1 MLTSQRA
8 EWHKLVLHQRTLATT
23 PLRDLLAQDPSRV
36 QRFVKKAVGLAL
48 DFSHQP
54 LTQETLNLLCELAL
68 AIDLPARIQALF
80 KGEKLNVTEQQ
91 PALHM
96 ALRYTGE
103 GSWWVDGQDIMP
115 SIRQG
120 LIKMRQLVEAVWSG
134 DYKGYTGQTIT
145 DIVNLG
151 IGGSDLGPRL
161 VNQALA
167 PFANKNIT
175 CHFVASIDPLELEQ
189 TLSKLLPERTLFIVT
204 SKSFTTHETLY
215 NARQARHWV
224 SQALG
229 EEAIAR
235 HFIAVTAKP
244 EKAQAFGITQPQIY
258 PFWSWVGGRYSLWS
272 AVGLSIA
279 LSLGMDNFQQLL
291 AGAAAM
297 DEHFRSAPVAENLP
311 VLLGLLGIWQINFW
325 QTPTLAIIPYASQLK
340 QLPAYLQQLEMESN
354 GKRVTLTGQVVDY
367 HTAPIIWGGCG
378 IESQHAFM
386 QLLHQGTERVA
397 IDFILAEQT
406 LAQDKQ
412 AQRILVANALAQIQA
427 LTQGREDR
435 ELPVY
440 RQQPGNN
447 PCNLIKMQQITPYT
461 LGALL
466 ALYEHKVFVQGSIW
480 HINSFDQ
487 WGVELGKELAQKLLT
502 ES

>member
-189 TLSKLLPERTLFIVT
+189 TLSKLLPERTLFIVK
-204 SKSFTTHETLY
+204 SKSFTTHDTLY
-215 NARQARHWV
+215 
-224 SQALG
+224 
-229 EEAIAR
+229 
-235 HFIAVTAKP
+235 K
-244 EKAQAFGITQPQIY
+244 
-258 PFWSWVGGRYSLWS
+258 
-272 AVGLSIA
+272 
-279 LSLGMDNFQQLL
+279 
-291 AGAAAM
+291 
-297 DEHFRSAPVAENLP
+297 
-311 VLLGLLGIWQINFW
+311 
-325 QTPTLAIIPYASQLK
+325 
-340 QLPAYLQQLEMESN
+340 
-354 GKRVTLTGQVVDY
+354 
-367 HTAPIIWGGCG
+367 
-378 IESQHAFM
+378 
-386 QLLHQGTERVA
+386 
-397 IDFILAEQT
+397 
-406 LAQDKQ
+406 
-412 AQRILVANALAQIQA
+412 
-427 LTQGREDR
+427 
-435 ELPVY
+435 
-440 RQQPGNN
+440 
-447 PCNLIKMQQITPYT
+447 
-461 LGALL
+461 
-466 ALYEHKVFVQGSIW
+466 
-480 HINSFDQ
+480 
-487 WGVELGKELAQKLLT
+487 
-502 ES
+502 